1 MGDCILR
8 WRIVRKVILILKYRK
23 RNLSFI
29 GDLYKKITEA
39 KIKNQVINEGL
50 IINWVAQ
57 LSLAVNYMH
66 ENRILHRDIKP
77 QNIFLT
83 KEGIVN

>member
-8 WRIVRKVILILKYRK
+8 WSIVRKVILILKYRK

>member
-1 MGDCILR
+1 
-8 WRIVRKVILILKYRK
+8 VRKVILILKYRK